1 VNWLLRNWPHILDL
15 TGQHLELAGVPLLV
29 GLLLSVPLG
38 WLANRSGAA
47 RGLLLSASGVLYTIP
62 SLALLVVLPAVLGT
76 KILNPVNVMVA
87 LTLYTIALLVRSV
100 TDALASV
107 PGQVVAAANAMGFR
121 PVRRFLTVE
130 LPLAVPVVVAGLRV
144 AAVSN
149 ISLVSVGALIG
160 VGGLGELFTDGFQLQ
175 FITPIVV
182 GIIGSVLLALLA
194 DGVLLVAGRALTPW
208 DRGVSRA
215 R

>member
-1 VNWLLRNWPHILDL
+1 MSWLARNWPHILDL
-15 TGQHLELAGVPLLV
+15 VRQHLELAGVPLLA

-38 WLANRSGAA
+38 WLANRSVAA
-47 RGLLLSASGVLYTIP
+47 RGLLLSVSGVLYTIP
-62 SLALLVVLPAVLGT
+62 SLALLVVLPAVIGT

-87 LTLYTIALLVRSV
+87 LTVYTIALLVRSV
-100 TDALASV
+100 TDALGSV
-107 PGQVVAAANAMGFR
+107 PTHVVSAADAMGFR
-121 PVRRFLTVE
+121 PLRRFLTVE

-175 FITPIVV
+175 FLTPIVV
-182 GIIGSVLLALLA
+182 GIVGSVLLALLA
-194 DGVLLVAGRALTPW
+194 DAVLLVAGRALTPW
-208 DRGVSRA
+208 ERGARRA
-215 R
+215 G

>member
-1 VNWLLRNWPHILDL
+1 VSWLVRNWPHIMGL
-15 TGQHLELAGVPLLV
+15 TGQHLELAGVPLLA
-29 GLLLSVPLG
+29 GLVLSLPLG
-38 WLANRSGAA
+38 WLANRSKAA
-47 RGLLLSASGVLYTIP
+47 RGLLLSVSGVLYTIP

-107 PGQVVAAANAMGFR
+107 PGHVVAAANAMGFR
-121 PVRRFLTVE
+121 PARRFLTVE

-175 FITPIVV
+175 FVTPIVV
-182 GIIGSVLLALLA
+182 GIVGSAVLALVA
-194 DGVLLVAGRALTPW
+194 DAVLLVAGRALTPW
-208 DRGVSRA
+208 DRGVR
-215 R
+215 RVR

>member
-1 VNWLLRNWPHILDL
+1 MNWVLRNWPHIAELAR
-15 TGQHLELAGVPLLV
+15 QHLELALVPLLA
-29 GLLLSVPLG
+29 GLVLALPLG
-38 WLANRSGAA
+38 WLANRSTTAK
-47 RGLLLSASGVLYTIP
+47 GLLLSASGVLYTIP

-76 KILNPVNVMVA
+76 KILDPVNVMVA
-87 LTLYTIALLVRSV
+87 LTLYTLALLVRSV

-107 PGQVVAAANAMGFR
+107 PGHVVAAANAMGYR

-160 VGGLGELFTDGFQLQ
+160 VGGLGDLFTDGFQLQ
-175 FITPIVV
+175 FVTPIVV
-182 GIIGSVLLALLA
+182 GIVGSVLLALLA
-194 DGVLLVAGRALTPW
+194 DAALLLAGRLLTPW
-208 DRGVSRA
+208 RRAGRGA
-215 R
+215 